1 MKNKSSIIIPAAL
14 LFLSMFS
21 CANDQETKQT
31 PLQKFSVANPEVRDI
46 VYRLEYPGYLQSERI
61 VEIIARTE
69 GFLIE
74 NKIKPGQK
82 VSEGDVL
89 FIIEPKTYEDKLTTA
104 EAALATAKSN
114 LVFAQSS
121 LDRIEEAAKSN
132 AVSQIDL
139 IQAQTNVDLCKSAI
153 KTAEAQLSIAQTQL
167 GYCYIKAPCNGRV
180 SKSTVDEG
188 NYVKPQTQLTTLYKE
203 DNMYAIFTIEASN
216 LIWAQKQA
224 KSQGSINTKPFNT
237 VDVIVADVTGET
249 EIFQGELDY
258 LSPSADLSTGTVDMR
273 AVIKNPKNELNNG
286 VYVKISLPYKEA
298 KDAVLVP
305 ESSIGSDQSGRYI
318 YVVKD
323 DTVRYRNVKVG
334 QLERDNMR
342 EITLGLQADEL
353 YITEALTRVRNGQAI
368 NPVLE
373 STKQK

>member
-14 LFLSMFS
+14 IFLSMFS
-21 CANDQETKQT
+21 CANDQETKQV

-167 GYCYIKAPCNGRV
+167 G
-180 SKSTVDEG
+180 
-188 NYVKPQTQLTTLYKE
+188 
-203 DNMYAIFTIEASN
+203 
-216 LIWAQKQA
+216 
-224 KSQGSINTKPFNT
+224 
-237 VDVIVADVTGET
+237 
-249 EIFQGELDY
+249 
-258 LSPSADLSTGTVDMR
+258 
-273 AVIKNPKNELNNG
+273 
-286 VYVKISLPYKEA
+286 
-298 KDAVLVP
+298 
-305 ESSIGSDQSGRYI
+305 
-318 YVVKD
+318 
-323 DTVRYRNVKVG
+323 
-334 QLERDNMR
+334 
-342 EITLGLQADEL
+342 
-353 YITEALTRVRNGQAI
+353 
-368 NPVLE
+368 
-373 STKQK
+373 

>member
-1 MKNKSSIIIPAAL
+1 M
-14 LFLSMFS
+14 
-21 CANDQETKQT
+21 
-31 PLQKFSVANPEVRDI
+31 
-46 VYRLEYPGYLQSERI
+46 QSERI

-273 AVIKNPKNELNNG
+273 AVIKNQRM
-286 VYVKISLPYKEA
+286 S
-298 KDAVLVP
+298 
-305 ESSIGSDQSGRYI
+305 
-318 YVVKD
+318 
-323 DTVRYRNVKVG
+323 
-334 QLERDNMR
+334 
-342 EITLGLQADEL
+342 
-353 YITEALTRVRNGQAI
+353 
-368 NPVLE
+368 
-373 STKQK
+373 